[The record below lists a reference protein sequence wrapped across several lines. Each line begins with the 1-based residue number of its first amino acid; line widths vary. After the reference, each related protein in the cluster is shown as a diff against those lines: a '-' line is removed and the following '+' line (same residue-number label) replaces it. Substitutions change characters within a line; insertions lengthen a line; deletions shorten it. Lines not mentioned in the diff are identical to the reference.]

1 MQHSDISDR
10 VLRALA
16 LNREGGFHFAGRFL
30 DADFQPIDGGIR
42 AVLEAGPHCLDSRG
56 EVDLISLC
64 IFFDVALGVSVR
76 ATLSHFGRMATT
88 NINLRLNGVPR
99 VGIIRAEAMF
109 QGMISGVE
117 GQFGLSRLEL
127 TGDRGAIGSATAQFA
142 VMSGGTVEARS
153 DRATENPRLSRAE
166 LTDAERIIMAR
177 ADKALAQ
184 GGSFIEGFWGVECLP
199 TSDGATSTV
208 TNGAHVA
215 NRVGHLQGGIQLGIA
230 GITTSAALGPDQ
242 WMITSIDGCY
252 LRPGEGSA
260 FRGVAEVRHR
270 GRTTAVVFFR
280 LFDERDRVILTATST
295 HARRA

>member
-1 MQHSDISDR
+1 MQYSDISDR

-16 LNREGGFHFAGRFL
+16 LNRAGGFHFAGRFL

-42 AVLEAGPHCLDSRG
+42 ATLEGGRHCLDARG

-76 ATLSHFGRMATT
+76 ETLSHFGRMATT

-99 VGIIRAEAMF
+99 VGIIRTEAMF
-109 QGMISGVE
+109 QGMIAGVE
-117 GQFGLSRLEL
+117 GRFGLSRLEL
-127 TGDRGAIGSATAQFA
+127 TGDRGVIGSATAQFA
-142 VMSGGTVEARS
+142 VMSGGTVEARYQRVA
-153 DRATENPRLSRAE
+153 DDARLSRDE
-166 LTDAERIIMAR
+166 LTDEERIVMAR

-184 GGSFIEGFWGVECLP
+184 GGSFIEGFWGVACEA
-199 TSDGATSTV
+199 TAEGATSTI

-215 NRVGHLQGGIQLGIA
+215 NRVGHLQGGVQLGIA
-230 GITTSAALGPDQ
+230 GITALAALGPDD
-242 WMITSIDGCY
+242 WLTTSIDGSY

-260 FRGVAEVRHR
+260 FCGVAEVRHR

-280 LFDERDRVILTATST
+280 LFDEQGRVILTATST